1 MAEKINITNYQTKI
15 RFQAKVT
22 SVWSST
28 EEDVV
33 YLTKYGTDDLP
44 FPEEQPLYIRKP
56 SQNMVTIL
64 TSAMVSQKKVEII
77 AEKGDVCDVIG
88 YST

>member
-22 SVWSST
+22 SVWSSI

-56 SQNMVTIL
+56 SQNMITIL